1 MQALVTP
8 QWLHDHLHDERIV
21 IADCRFAL
29 SASEQGAQEYEVDH
43 IPGALYF
50 HLNRDLSGPK
60 GEHGGRHPLPDI
72 DTLAALFSR
81 AGIDEHT
88 TVIAYDDQ
96 EMSMAGRLWWLLR
109 YLGHDRVAVLDGGYA
124 AWKKA
129 GYEVTADVPTPQA
142 RTFVP
147 RPRPEMLV
155 GIEDVQKRKPDTVLL
170 DSRAGERY
178 RGEQEPLDPKAGHI
192 PGARH
197 FFYKDNLATD
207 MTMLPPEQLKARIAD
222 FADREIIVYCGSG
235 VTACTNL
242 LALHQ
247 AGRADA
253 KLYAGS
259 WSDWCSYDLPV
270 AKGPNPSD
278 KIEQ

>member
-8 QWLHDHLHDERIV
+8 QWLRDHRNDERIV

-29 SASEQGAQEYEVDH
+29 SASEQGAEEYATDH

-60 GEHGGRHPLPDI
+60 QEHGGRHPLPDPAA
-72 DTLAALFSR
+72 LAALFSQ

-96 EMSMAGRLWWLLR
+96 EMAMAGRLWWLLR

-129 GYEVTADVPTPQA
+129 GYEVTAEVPTPQA

-147 RPRPEMLV
+147 QLRPDMLV
-155 GIEDVQKRKPDTVLL
+155 SVEGVKNREPEAVLL

-197 FFYKDNLATD
+197 FFYKDNLNTD
-207 MTMLPPEQLKARIAD
+207 MTMLPAEQLRNRIAG
-222 FADREIIVYCGSG
+222 FAEQEIIVYCGSG
-235 VTACTNL
+235 VTACSNL

-247 AGRADA
+247 AGRTDA

-259 WSDWCSYDLPV
+259 WSDWVSYSENPV
-270 AKGPNPSD
+270 ATG
-278 KIEQ
+278 EE

>member
-8 QWLHDHLHDERIV
+8 QWLRDHMNDERIV

-29 SASEQGAQEYEVDH
+29 SASEQGAEEYATDH

-60 GEHGGRHPLPDI
+60 QEHGGRHPLPDPAA
-72 DTLAALFSR
+72 LAALFSR

-96 EMSMAGRLWWLLR
+96 EMAMAGRLWWLLR

-129 GYEVTADVPTPQA
+129 GYEVTAEVPTPQA

-147 RPRPEMLV
+147 QLRPDMLV
-155 GIEDVQKRKPDTVLL
+155 SVEGVKNRKPEAVLL

-197 FFYKDNLATD
+197 FFYKDNLQAD
-207 MTMLPPEQLKARIAD
+207 MTMLPAEQLRNRIAD
-222 FADREIIVYCGSG
+222 FAEQEIIVYCGSG
-235 VTACTNL
+235 VTACSNL
-242 LALHQ
+242 LALHR
-247 AGRADA
+247 AGRTDA

-259 WSDWCSYDLPV
+259 WSDWVSYSENPV
-270 AKGPNPSD
+270 ATG
-278 KIEQ
+278 EE

>member
-8 QWLHDHLHDERIV
+8 QWLRDHRNDERIV

-29 SASEQGAQEYEVDH
+29 SASEQGAEEYATDH

-60 GEHGGRHPLPDI
+60 QEHGGRHPLPDPAA
-72 DTLAALFSR
+72 LAALFSQ

-96 EMSMAGRLWWLLR
+96 EMAMAGRLWWLLR

-129 GYEVTADVPTPQA
+129 GYEVTAEVPTPQA

-147 RPRPEMLV
+147 QLRPDMLV
-155 GIEDVQKRKPDTVLL
+155 SVEGVKNREPEAVLL

-197 FFYKDNLATD
+197 FFYKDNLQAD
-207 MTMLPPEQLKARIAD
+207 MTMLPAEQLRNRIAG
-222 FADREIIVYCGSG
+222 FAEQEIIVYCGSG
-235 VTACTNL
+235 VTACSNL

-247 AGRADA
+247 AGRTDA

-259 WSDWCSYDLPV
+259 WSDWVSYSENPV
-270 AKGPNPSD
+270 ATG
-278 KIEQ
+278 EE